1 MNITTQEQTKIDEV
15 KTLSAAEEARL
26 KRQWAAEEKAAKRK
40 REDDIDAYKDMIDET
55 VLSLAPDLADFGT
68 LQNLKVDET
77 FDAFKN
83 ALALKKELYDYKDSQ
98 SSHTFTARNGM
109 ASICIGYNEIIGFD
123 GTENAGVM
131 KIREFITTLGADD
144 ENREILADLL
154 ETFMK
159 PNKKGELNP
168 TRVVELISRKDKI
181 NKPLFSDGVDIIVK
195 AQFKTRTSTFVKGW
209 FKRINTHG
217 KEVKLEFSISTK

>member
-1 MNITTQEQTKIDEV
+1 MDITTQEQTATVES
-15 KTLSAAEEARL
+15 KTISPAEEARL

-77 FDAFKN
+77 FDALAT
-83 ALALKKELYDYKDSQ
+83 ALAIKKEIYNYKDTQ

-109 ASICIGYNEIIGFD
+109 ASICMGYNEIIGFD
-123 GTENAGVM
+123 GTESAGVM

-144 ENREILADLL
+144 ENREILVDLV

-168 TRVVELISRKDKI
+168 TRIVELIARKEKI
-181 NKPLFSDGVDIIVK
+181 NKPLFSDGVDIILK
-195 AQFKTRTSTFVKGW
+195 AQFKTRTSKFVKGW
-209 FKRINTHG
+209 FKRVDGNGNEI
-217 KEVKLEFSISTK
+217 KLEFSISTK